1 MADSTNS
8 STISP
13 EIEVFRAFRFQRTQ
27 RNREGWLFLPEK
39 PPMGLILPMS
49 LIVLYAPEAKML

>member
-13 EIEVFRAFRFQRTQ
+13 EIEVLERFASSGHSGIARGGFSY
-27 RNREGWLFLPEK
+27 RKSPRWV
-39 PPMGLILPMS
+39 LILPMS

>member
-13 EIEVFRAFRFQRTQ
+13 EIEYLERGDNGASQGVAFLT
-27 RNREGWLFLPEK
+27 GK
-39 PPMGLILPMS
+39 APMGLILPMS
-49 LIVLYAPEAKML
+49 WMVLYAPEARRL